1 MAPKTILITG
11 CGPRGIGSAL
21 ATELHMRGHRVFATG
36 LSEALLTHLQ
46 DLGIATLV
54 LDVTSAESIEA
65 AVSHVSKMTEGKLD
79 ILVNNAGVMHV
90 MPFADSAVADA
101 RRVFDVNVLGV
112 IAVTQ
117 AFLPLLRSAYLSS
130 QNCSGHYIIGGG
142 GYSPTGAEAIVAN
155 IASVNS
161 TLRPPFFSF
170 YNASKAAVEVLSAT
184 IRPELAPLGI
194 RVVTV
199 KTGCVGT
206 NLFTNAPVLRLPTGS
221 WYEPARAF
229 IEGRWML
236 GWARNE
242 DPAVYAKG
250 VVDELLRPKG
260 RKVVWKGGLTLVAW
274 VLGWLGWE
282 GMLVSLTGALVG
294 VLVMFADER
303 GVGRRLYPRE

>member
-1 MAPKTILITG
+1 MAPKTVLITG

-21 ATELHMRGHRVFATG
+21 ATEFHMRGHCVFATG
-36 LSEALLTHLQ
+36 LEDALLTHLR
-46 DLGIATLV
+46 DIGIATLV
-54 LDVTSAESIEA
+54 LDVTSAASIDA
-65 AVSHVSKMTEGKLD
+65 AVSHVSKLTEGKLD

-90 MPFADSAVADA
+90 MPFADSAVTDA

-117 AFLPLLRSAYLSS
+117 AFLPLLRSAFLSS
-130 QNCSGHYIIGGG
+130 KTHANYSIGSNYNAAG
-142 GYSPTGAEAIVAN
+142 TEAVVAN

-161 TLRPPFFSF
+161 TLRPPFFGF

-206 NLFTNAPVLRLPTGS
+206 DLFANAPVLRLPTGS

-242 DPAVYAKG
+242 EPAVYAKG
-250 VVDELLRPKG
+250 VVDELLKPKG
-260 RKVVWKGGLTLVAW
+260 KKVVWKGGLTLVAW

-282 GMLVSLTGALVG
+282 GMLDG
-294 VLVMFADER
+294 VYV
-303 GVGRRLYPRE
+303 RENRIDLCANPAS